1 MGFAAGDSLGGGSG
15 NRGGE
20 GGRFHAYKSAIEDQ
34 TKAHLKTSS
43 KKL

>member
-1 MGFAAGDSLGGGSG
+1 M
-15 NRGGE
+15 REERGE
-20 GGRFHAYKSAIEDQ
+20 GERFHVYKRAIEDQ

>member
-1 MGFAAGDSLGGGSG
+1 MGFVAGGW
-15 NRGGE
+15 RVREERGE

>member
-1 MGFAAGDSLGGGSG
+1 MEGK
-15 NRGGE
+15 RE
-20 GGRFHAYKSAIEDQ
+20 GGRFHACKRAIEDQ